1 MVYKFRLISDE
12 VKDFVRDIELLSN
25 QTFYDF
31 HRALT
36 QNLHYD
42 KSQIAS
48 FFISNESWEK
58 LVEITLFDMTEEK
71 NNDLRVMD
79 RTCLSDFFNKT
90 RQRLLYV
97 FDFFNERLFFIEL
110 LEISER
116 KPGLSYPRFTSE
128 KGKPPTQLLMD
139 NLPFEDLGFEE

>member
-12 VKDFVRDIELLSN
+12 VKDFVRDIELLSD

-48 FFISNESWEK
+48 FFISNEGWEK
-58 LVEITLFDMTEEK
+58 LMEITLFDMTEEK
-71 NNDLRVMD
+71 NKDLHVMD
-79 RTCLSDFFNKT
+79 RTCLSDFFSTTK
-90 RQRLLYV
+90 QRLLYV

-116 KPGLSYPRFTSE
+116 KPGLAYPRFTFE
-128 KGKPPTQLLMD
+128 KGKPPQQLLMD